1 MKLIYHLPCLT
12 YDFNNSKF
20 VEFEYEQAVKFL
32 KLVYKDMQFFQKDF
46 LSKLEYIP
54 NLEKLCIDLGSQ
66 FCQVQ
71 PLSLGEIN
79 NIKNYELKE
88 LALHHHDREISIK
101 KEQKKNSFSDT
112 IDKIRDFLNKAEPD
126 NKFYWLK
133 FPASLSELVIEKEY
147 FTINSIPEY
156 KITLEKEYIEFDVK
170 NIDNLIL
177 NEHIKYLV
185 CQKCN
190 IKELQLNPKLELLDA
205 YQNEITR
212 IELSEN
218 LIEVDLRSNPLEYI
232 KINKNLK
239 SLQISHPKNFNI
251 EIDNSIGNAEVEIY
265 YIIN

>member
-20 VEFEYEQAVKFL
+20 VEFDYEQALKFL

-54 NLEKLCIDLGSQ
+54 NLEKFCIDLGSQ

-147 FTINSIPEY
+147 
-156 KITLEKEYIEFDVK
+156 IEFDVK
-170 NIDNLIL
+170 NIDSLIL
-177 NEHIKYLV
+177 NNHIKYLV